1 MIVDKSEL
9 EDFNNVIL
17 SKGLDPSDF
26 ELTMREE
33 PMHSL
38 GVQPIIGQV
47 NVERKS
53 TGAYKKYRA
62 GHYSHWVADF
72 MEDLKLGVFD

>member
-1 MIVDKSEL
+1 VIVDKSEL
-9 EDFNNVIL
+9 EDFNNAIQ

-47 NVERKS
+47 KVKRKS
-53 TGAYKKYRA
+53 NGAYKKWSFRLFR
-62 GHYSHWVADF
+62 GW
-72 MEDLKLGVFD
+72 